1 MLDRRA
7 RAILERDRAA
17 FMATLATDSRLFV
30 ERQERLFR
38 WLGDVPLESYEL
50 TVAWD
55 RFGDLT
61 RPKDLD
67 RYPTSDAVMIPV
79 TEERYQIR
87 GFDPKPAAE
96 DLFYTFVRQ
105 DGEWL
110 IAEDDDV
117 SDLAL
122 YSARHLW
129 DFGPIEQHES
139 EHFLLLAHPCKRDG
153 GCLQDGPF
161 LELAEEGMRTIERYW
176 PVRWH
181 RRTVVL
187 VPKSGAELQRMI
199 QSTFDL
205 NNFVAFAYSTVDL
218 ADGLDYTGHR
228 IIPNPKALEGRSNES
243 VGQILAHEMLHIAT
257 RDHAGPFVPIF
268 VDEGF
273 ADYAGN
279 DADPGALAFF
289 NSEVAAGL
297 FSGAIPEDFEFTIGD
312 GTDIY
317 RSYQEAQSAVRF
329 FVDRWGLDA
338 FVRFY
343 RKLGRLEIV
352 TGTTRYHVDRALK
365 QTAGVDYET
374 FQRMWADSI
383 T

>member
-1 MLDRRA
+1 M
-7 RAILERDRAA
+7 
-17 FMATLATDSRLFV
+17 
-30 ERQERLFR
+30 
-38 WLGDVPLESYEL
+38 GDVPLASYEL
-50 TVAWD
+50 TASWE
-55 RFGDLT
+55 RFGDLA
-61 RPKDLD
+61 RPSDVK
-67 RYPTSDAVMIPV
+67 RYPSATDVKIPV

-87 GFDPKPAAE
+87 GYDPKPAAE
-96 DLFYTFVRQ
+96 DLFYTFVEE

-110 IAEDDDV
+110 IAEDDDLN
-117 SDLAL
+117 DLAL

-129 DFGPIEQHES
+129 DFGPLEQFES
-139 EHFLLLAHPCKRDG
+139 EHFLLLAHPCERAG

-161 LELAEEGMRTIERYW
+161 LELAERGMQTIEPYW

-181 RRTVVL
+181 RRTVVV
-187 VPKSGAELQRMI
+187 VPKNGAELQRMI

-205 NNFVAFAYSTVDL
+205 DNFVAFAYSTVDIE
-218 ADGLDYTGHR
+218 ADLDYTGHR
-228 IIPNPKALEGRSNES
+228 IMPNPKALEGRSDES
-243 VGQILAHEMLHIAT
+243 VEQILAHEMLHIAT

-297 FSGAIPEDFEFTIGD
+297 FSGAIPEDFEFTIGT

-343 RKLGRLEIV
+343 RMLGRLNIDV
-352 TGTTRYHVDRALK
+352 GTARYHLDRALRR
-365 QTAGVDYET
+365 TAGVDYET
-374 FQRMWADSI
+374 FQQMWADSI

>member
-1 MLDRRA
+1 MS
-7 RAILERDRAA
+7 
-17 FMATLATDSRLFV
+17 TVATDSRPFV

-38 WLGDVPLESYEL
+38 WMGDIPFESYAL

-55 RFGDLT
+55 RFGDLA
-61 RPKDLD
+61 RPSDLA
-67 RYPTSDAVMIPV
+67 RYPSSEAVMIPV
-79 TEERYQIR
+79 TEERYQIS

-96 DLFYTFVRQ
+96 DLFYTFVKQ

-129 DFGPIEQHES
+129 DFGPVEQHES
-139 EHFLLLAHPCKRDG
+139 EHFLLLAHPCRDEG

-161 LELAEEGMRTIERYW
+161 LALAEEGMRTIERYW

-181 RRTVVL
+181 RETIVL
-187 VPKSGAELQRMI
+187 VPRSAAELQRMI

-205 NNFVAFAYSTVDL
+205 DNFVAFAYSTVDL
-218 ADGLDYTGHR
+218 AEGVDYTGHR
-228 IIPNPKALEGRSNES
+228 IIPNPKALQGRSDDS
-243 VGQILAHEMLHIAT
+243 VEQILAHEMLHIAT

-329 FVDRWGLDA
+329 FVDRWGLDS

-343 RKLGRLEIV
+343 RMLGRLEIV
-352 TGTTRYHVDRALK
+352 TGTSRYHVDRALK
-365 QTAGVDYET
+365 RTAGVDYET
-374 FQRMWADSI
+374 FQEMWADSI